1 MGKIFLILLIF
12 LYGHTLTSQVISRM
26 QYIDY
31 DGKTVVSRYKSES
44 LILKSPL
51 INKDTIFLNVVS
63 DSIDDKTI
71 TFKIY
76 VLYPPSLN
84 PKGNDIVITYKDGTI
99 DVFKQIRLD
108 KSNYAEYLA
117 SFGINSIAYKPVK
130 KILLRGIDSYDD
142 IDKDYFKEFFYYIE
156 YGD

>member
-1 MGKIFLILLIF
+1 MWKIFLILLIF

-26 QYIDY
+26 QYVDY

-51 INKDTIFLNVVS
+51 ITRDTIFLNVVS

-76 VLYPPSLN
+76 VLYPPNLN

-108 KSNYAEYLA
+108 NSNYAEYLA

-156 YGD
+156 YGE